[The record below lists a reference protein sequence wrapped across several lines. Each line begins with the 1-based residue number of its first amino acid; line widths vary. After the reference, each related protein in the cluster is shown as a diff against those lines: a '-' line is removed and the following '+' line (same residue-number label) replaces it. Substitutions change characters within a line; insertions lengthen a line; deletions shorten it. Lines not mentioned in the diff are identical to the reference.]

1 MAINLRE
8 LAESDLATSLEG
20 EYGLP
25 VELTS
30 PDGVIQT
37 TKKDSSD
44 LLQGQILYDTVL
56 VDPATLEQMTVNLP
70 IVSLRRSSLD
80 RIPLAGETWHI
91 KFPTAPSRTAAKMN
105 FLMSADRAPGGGG
118 SIGFIKIYVQKA
130 VQS

>member
-8 LAESDLATSLEG
+8 LAESDLDHTLEG

-37 TKKDSSD
+37 TKKDSTD

-56 VDPATLEQMTVNLP
+56 TDPATLEQMIVNLP

-80 RIPLAGETWHI
+80 RIPLPGEPWHVRI
-91 KFPTAPSRTAAKMN
+91 PITPSATAAKQD
-105 FLMSADRAPGGGG
+105 FIASADRAPGGGG
-118 SIGFIKIYVQKA
+118 SIGFVKLYLQKA